1 MRGRNLHGHR
11 RVRRGDN
18 NDTIGQNSQ
27 PTKSIR
33 GYDPTDPPIDRETV
47 LRRAVRSHGSKQV
60 QRDLK
65 KKKKHRRTH
74 GLDEVEVIESDSA
87 KIRNKNYV
95 RPKRLLS
102 AKEQSEIL
110 LKENELH
117 RYD

>member
-11 RVRRGDN
+11 RVRRREN
-18 NDTIGQNSQ
+18 TDTIGQNSQ

-33 GYDPTDPPIDRETV
+33 GYDPTDPSIDREEI

-60 QRDLK
+60 VRDLK
-65 KKKKHRRTH
+65 KKKKHRKTH
-74 GLDEVEVIESDSA
+74 GLHEIGVIESDSS
-87 KIRNKNYV
+87 KIQNKDYV

-110 LKENELH
+110 RKENELH

>member
-11 RVRRGDN
+11 RARQRDN
-18 NDTIGQNSQ
+18 SATIGQNSQ

-33 GYDPTDPPIDRETV
+33 GYDPTDPTIDRDTV

-60 QRDLK
+60 IRDLK
-65 KKKKHRRTH
+65 KKQKHRRTH
-74 GLDEVEVIESDSA
+74 GLHEVEVIASDSA
-87 KIRNKNYV
+87 KIRKKDYS

-110 LKENELH
+110 RKENELH